1 MCKNCQNKRTQTTCT
16 ACKYNGPSIPELNIQ
31 TGMSYDTAMSYIFE
45 YVSSIQAQDGQTGD
59 PGPAGANGND
69 GVGIDL
75 VTDNGDGTYT
85 FNFTDGSDFTTSD
98 LTGPVGPTAGPIF
111 YVADGQLSGN
121 RVVDQNGN
129 TITFNNN
136 SVFIVSSSIAPS
148 GGNGSFTLDGYGTL
162 STDLVEKI
170 SSDAGVLRESYGDK
184 SQRFFGPV
192 SFNNFGTA
200 SIQKNPNSQALMIVG
215 TGSDGSYRSIF
226 AFGNN
231 GGEFL
236 AQADFGTGPMAQWIN
251 TGADY
256 AFSRYQNGAGSSYY
270 DFGMINSNFDI
281 RGIIPSIDPSSA
293 TDVFRINKTTGDI
306 EFLIGKLKA
315 ILQTGNA
322 GLTTGQWYQDTAAN
336 VLANGDKVIAIKQ

>member
-1 MCKNCQNKRTQTTCT
+1 MCKNCSNKCAQTTCT

-45 YVSSIQAQDGQTGD
+45 YVSSIQAQDGQTGA

-69 GVGIDL
+69 GVGIDS

-111 YVADGQLSGN
+111 YVSDGQLSGN

-136 SVFIVSSSIAPS
+136 SVFVVSSSIAPS

-170 SSDAGVLRESYGDK
+170 SSDAGVIRESYGDK
-184 SQRFFGPV
+184 SQTFYGQLV
-192 SFNNFGTA
+192 
-200 SIQKNPNSQALMIVG
+200 M
-215 TGSDGSYRSIF
+215 GS
-226 AFGNN
+226 AFGSSAWIEVDGASFGRRGIAVSSN
-231 GGEFL
+231 GLIAINGTDNTNIGIFGGSL
-236 AQADFGTGPMAQWIN
+236 SGIGILGQADTGQGGRFI
-251 TGADY
+251 
-256 AFSRYQNGAGSSYY
+256 SNGLSSYHRGSVLIETGITEAY
-270 DFGMINSNFDI
+270 NPGSLLSVNS
-281 RGIIPSIDPSSA
+281 
-293 TDVFRINKTTGDI
+293 TTKYSLPHPRMTEADR
-306 EFLIGKLKA
+306 LL
-315 ILQTGNA
+315 LS
-322 GLTTGQWYQDTAAN
+322 GLTPGAVVYQTDGTEGYYIYKSTGWAF
-336 VLANGDKVIAIKQ
+336 II